1 MKKMKRMAA
10 LLLALCMAVGMLT
23 ACSEQDDTFTLRVC
37 LPDAPTTLD
46 PALITT
52 ESEKIVVNH
61 LYENLMKL
69 SGNAEGG
76 YDVVYGV
83 AGSYHYEDGLDGTQ
97 TYTFTLRDGVKW
109 SDGRDVTAQ
118 DFVYAWQR
126 LVDPATASPHAQIL
140 NMVAG
145 YEAAR
150 SGDVTQLQVSAPDDY
165 TLVVVL
171 KQRCAYF
178 LDQICTAAVTMPV
191 RSDVVLQ
198 ADWAVS
204 AAGMTGN
211 GAYHLTNWE
220 NDAIT
225 ASAEETYYDAKR
237 VGPDALEFRFTATA
251 QEAME
256 LYENGDVDFVLGLT
270 DEAVAE
276 QPEEWKADPYPQ
288 VDLLVV
294 NQMAE
299 GTVTEP
305 LRQAMSLVL
314 DRNAIAEALAARRCW
329 AADGLIPYGIR
340 NTSGEDFRTTAG
352 ALIDNVPENY
362 ESNCEKAKELI
373 KDVKLPAAEQVT
385 LLYENTSHHEKAAQM
400 IRTMW
405 KEKLG
410 LEVKLIS
417 VTQEELIP
425 ALERGEFTVALT
437 GMTYQLDDASA
448 FLNSWTSG
456 SAENRAHI
464 YNTAYD
470 LLMRISSDSAS
481 PVARD
486 AYLKDA
492 ERMLLESGY
501 VIPIHHGTTTWLLRD
516 GLTGIFGNGMGLYYF
531 TGVVEQPK

>member
-10 LLLALCMAVGMLT
+10 LLLTLCMAVGMLT

-83 AGSYHYEDGLDGTQ
+83 ARSYHYEDGLDGTQ

-109 SDGRDVTAQ
+109 SDGLDVTAQ
-118 DFVYAWQR
+118 DFVYSWQR
-126 LVDPATASPHAQIL
+126 LVDPATASPHAGIL

-150 SGDVTQLQVSAPDDY
+150 SGDVSQLQVSAPDDY

-178 LDQICTAAVTMPV
+178 VDQICTSAVTMPV

-198 ADWAVS
+198 ADWS
-204 AAGMTGN
+204 TSEAGLIGN
-211 GAYHLTNWE
+211 GAYHLSNWE
-220 NDAIT
+220 NHTIT
-225 ASAEETYYDAKR
+225 AVSEDTYYDVKR
-237 VGPDALEFRFTATA
+237 LGPDALEFRFAATA

-288 VDLLVV
+288 VDVLVV

-305 LRQAMSLVL
+305 LRQAMSLVI
-314 DRNAIAEALAARRCW
+314 DRNAIVDALAARRYW

-340 NTSGEDFRTTAG
+340 NTSGADFRTTAG

-373 KDVKLPAAEQVT
+373 KGVKLPAAEQVT
-385 LLYENTSHHEKAAQM
+385 LLYENTSHHETSAQM

-425 ALERGEFTVALT
+425 ALEKGEFTVALT
-437 GMTYQLDDASA
+437 GMAYQLDDASA

-481 PVARD
+481 SVARD

-501 VIPIHHGTTTWLLRD
+501 VIPIHHETTAWLLRD
-516 GLTGIFGNGMGLYYF
+516 GLMGVFGNGMGLYYF